1 MSCGTICPDSPLGS
15 PSWKPAPAE
24 AGSSDAASVP
34 RLTHGNKER
43 RLGARRRTEKEGF
56 MRFLRVFALSVS
68 AGVLTMAA
76 LAAGPEIGTPA
87 PAFTL
92 TTLDGQP
99 FSLTDAARKH
109 KAVVVMFIATQCPYS
124 NAYNDR
130 MRDMAAAYEKRDVL
144 FVGINS
150 NKTEPAEE
158 VASHA
163 KKHGFAFPLMKDPGN
178 RVADLYDAK
187 HTPEIY
193 VVDPQGKLRYHGRI
207 DENYENASGVT
218 SPDLKNALEELLA
231 GKPIQKAETKAFGC
245 SIKRG

>member
-1 MSCGTICPDSPLGS
+1 MRSLQALVVSVAL
-15 PSWKPAPAE
+15 
-24 AGSSDAASVP
+24 AG
-34 RLTHGNKER
+34 LTC
-43 RLGARRRTEKEGF
+43 
-56 MRFLRVFALSVS
+56 
-68 AGVLTMAA
+68 AA
-76 LAAGPEIGTPA
+76 LAAGPEVGAAA

-92 TTLDGQP
+92 TTLDGQS
-99 FSLTDAARKH
+99 FSLSEAARTH

-130 MRDMAAAYEKRDVL
+130 MRDMAASYEKRGVL

-158 VASHA
+158 VKSHA
-163 KKHGFAFPLMKDPGN
+163 RKHGFTFPLMKDPGN
-178 RVADLYDAK
+178 KVADLYDAR

-207 DENYENASGVT
+207 DENYEDASKVA
-218 SPDLKNALEELLA
+218 SPDLKNALEEMLA
-231 GKPIQKAETKAFGC
+231 GKPVQKAETKAFGC